1 MIAQMISEGLLEK
14 LDYSN
19 IPPAR
24 TWRPQTSCSPR
35 RAPHSAGRGCCRAWR
50 GYQIMAAPADV
61 LERCEVYENL
71 PAGTLA
77 LYSELWV
84 ELGIE

>member
-1 MIAQMISEGLLEK
+1 
-14 LDYSN
+14 
-19 IPPAR
+19 
-24 TWRPQTSCSPR
+24 
-35 RAPHSAGRGCCRAWR
+35 
-50 GYQIMAAPADV
+50 MAAPADV

-71 PAGTLA
+71 PADTLA

>member
-1 MIAQMISEGLLEK
+1 MLFRSEA
-14 LDYSN
+14 LD
-19 IPPAR
+19 PEL
-24 TWRPQTSCSPR
+24 
-35 RAPHSAGRGCCRAWR
+35 
-50 GYQIMAAPADV
+50 YQIMAAPADV
-61 LERCEVYENL
+61 LERCEVYQNL

>member
-1 MIAQMISEGLLEK
+1 
-14 LDYSN
+14 
-19 IPPAR
+19 
-24 TWRPQTSCSPR
+24 
-35 RAPHSAGRGCCRAWR
+35 
-50 GYQIMAAPADV
+50 MAAPADV
-61 LERCEVYENL
+61 LERCEVYQDL